1 MSISILHSDRRHDIA
16 QELAALDRSLHV
28 GMLSAAEHSKR
39 LTLLLSQAGRARV
52 VTKATRSAA

>member
-1 MSISILHSDRRHDIA
+1 MSISILHSDRRHA
-16 QELAALDRSLHV
+16 QELAALDRALAV